1 MANWFT
7 TRRRRRNL
15 QKSRNGPPPLMALG
29 CAALVLVGAT
39 LIAFH
44 ARRLVAS
51 TINSVHSDGNIYAAN
66 EYSSILPGAVFNVP
80 AAGAALQQV
89 HGGSVLA
96 LAGMQGEPPI
106 HVDLC
111 SHLLDP
117 ASTRLLPLRIGFH
130 FDDVAQAISRHET
143 PLRNV
148 ALAAA
153 DDTAMP
159 RVLVQGDLRAPL
171 QVAWSARSA
180 PVRWVSDAGAAVD
193 GKATL
198 GRENWLIWG
207 ADNALRLQR
216 RASASCPKAG
226 VLQVQLFRRAAQAGP
241 KALVLA
247 FPEHGAAVSSWLAPG
262 AWQVPAQG
270 GPVLEDEALFGQ
282 LIERAM
288 LRLDAGGQAELA
300 PRDLAL
306 WRAAP
311 AGARA
316 VDLSSWDN
324 VVLDLPAQKLLKH
337 LYWMADGEFV
347 RQQVAVFN
355 GERRLL
361 AVRTRPGSGEWLGA
375 AAAPA
380 ATAQFFADLPQGW
393 APWAR
398 VDGAAHLQLAAA
410 GKVDVMLAGR
420 LRRVEG
426 ARVLAR
432 QDSCTGRAC
441 PDAAMVQVIRL
452 EPLAGAREIVIV
464 ADPVPVPIDQQYR
477 FLRVEQGKLA
487 WHQVPQAVRSPAL
500 AGAPVTLSDRNG
512 TVLWNGAPSAAAQA
526 AGLATML
533 GLRADQANSIAG
545 MLARTGGPHNAR
557 LSLDLPL
564 QALSQRALDCVGM
577 RRGQWDG
584 AACKGGQA
592 APEGR
597 HAGLVIIDTETGD
610 ILAAAGAG
618 TAAASLA
625 NWSEVRDFDRA
636 NPARSPLRLPAWQHD
651 GGIHNSP
658 GSTFKIISAL
668 GLEMAARRDAQIDAM
683 LAGLP
688 LAALNRM
695 AHERGFAFQTDAA
708 AYPANTRLAHISNYK
723 DQHLDRRAV
732 DGRLG
737 LPQALTYSLNTWFA
751 WSGELADRS
760 LFGQAEGGAPDLQ
773 ALGAGALDTVRPSIG
788 MAHRL
793 GFEQA
798 LRLDGGLLGPAYAW
812 QSWDALQ
819 ASAAHIDPIHTRHE
833 LRQMAIGLRMQATPL
848 QMALAAGAVGQGSIV
863 APRLLL
869 ELDGRQAQETK
880 GTALGVRLDRIRS
893 GLKGVVDAGTAAG
906 AFGAPA
912 LASVRHA
919 LSGKTGTSPS
929 IDDLS
934 TVWFTGWLEPGAL
947 PGQAHRLAVA
957 AFVSHSEASG
967 GEHAA
972 PIVAAILRSLL
983 VQSAEQKGK

>member
-7 TRRRRRNL
+7 TMRRRRNL
-15 QKSRNGPPPLMALG
+15 QKHRVARPVPVLPVG
-29 CAALVLVGAT
+29 CAMLVLLGAA

-44 ARRLVAS
+44 ARRLVAT
-51 TINSVHSDGNIYAAN
+51 TINPVHSAGNIYAAN
-66 EYSSILPGAVFNVP
+66 EYSAILPGAVFTVP
-80 AAGAALQQV
+80 KAGIALNQV
-89 HGGSVLA
+89 AGGNVLA
-96 LAGMQGEPPI
+96 LAGMQGEAPI

-111 SHLLDP
+111 SHLVNP
-117 ASTRLLPLRIGFH
+117 ASTRMLPLRIGFH
-130 FDDVAQAISRHET
+130 FDEVAQAVARHEA

-153 DDTAMP
+153 GDTEMP
-159 RVLVQGDLRAPL
+159 RVVVQGDVRAPL
-171 QVAWSARSA
+171 QLEWSARSA
-180 PVRWVSDAGAAVD
+180 PVRWISDAGEQ
-193 GKATL
+193 GKSVL
-198 GRENWLIWG
+198 GRENWLLWG
-207 ADNALRLQR
+207 DEHALRLQR
-216 RASASCPKAG
+216 RPSSACPQAG
-226 VLQVQLFRRAAQAGP
+226 ALQLQLFRRAAQGGP
-241 KALVLA
+241 RALVVA
-247 FPEHGAAVSSWLAPG
+247 FPAHGPAMASWMAPG
-262 AWQVPAQG
+262 AWQVPLQAG
-270 GPVLEDEALFGQ
+270 LTLEDEALFGQ
-282 LIERAM
+282 LIERGL
-288 LRLDAGGQAELA
+288 LRLGAGGQAELA
-300 PRDLAL
+300 PRDLPA

-316 VDLSSWDN
+316 IDLSSWDT
-324 VVLDLPAQKLLKH
+324 VALDPAALKLLKR

-361 AVRTRPGSGEWLGA
+361 AVRTRPGSGEWQGA
-375 AAAPA
+375 TTAPA
-380 ATAQFFADLPQGW
+380 ATAQLFADLPQGW

-398 VDGAAHLQLAAA
+398 VDGPARLRLAAS
-410 GKVDVMLAGR
+410 GKVEVMLVGR

-432 QDSCTGRAC
+432 EDMCRGRAC
-441 PDAAMVQVIRL
+441 TDTAMAQLLTL
-452 EPLAGAREIVIV
+452 EPQASEIVLV
-464 ADPVPVPIDQQYR
+464 AEPVPVPVDQQYR
-477 FLRVEQGKLA
+477 YLRIDQGKLA
-487 WHQVPQAVRSPAL
+487 WHQVPQVERSPAP
-500 AGAPVTLSDRNG
+500 AGAAVTLADRNG
-512 TVLWNGAPSAAAQA
+512 TVLWNGAPTPAAQE
-526 AGLATML
+526 AGLGTML
-533 GLRADQANSIAG
+533 GLRTDQANSIAG
-545 MLARTGGPHNAR
+545 MLARTGQPHSAR

-564 QALSQRALDCVGM
+564 QALSQHALDCIGM

-584 AACKGGQA
+584 TACMGGQA

-597 HAGLVIIDTETGD
+597 HAGLVIVDTETGD

-618 TAAASLA
+618 TGTALLA
-625 NWSEVRDFDRA
+625 NWNEVRDFDRA
-636 NPARSPLRLPAWQHD
+636 NPARSPLRLPALQHD

-668 GLEMAARRDAQIDAM
+668 GLEVAARRDPQIDAM
-683 LAGLP
+683 LGGLP

-695 AHERGFAFQTDAA
+695 AQERGFAFQTDAS
-708 AYPANTRLAHISNYK
+708 AYPANTRLAHITNYK

-773 ALGAGALDTVRPSIG
+773 ALGAGALDTVRPTIG
-788 MAHRL
+788 VAHRL

-798 LRLDGGLLGPAYAW
+798 MRLDGGLLDPAYAW
-812 QSWDALQ
+812 QTWDALQ
-819 ASAAHIDPIHTRHE
+819 ASPAHIDPIHTRHE

-848 QMALAAGAVGQGSIV
+848 QMALAAAAVGQGSIV
-863 APRLLL
+863 TPRMLL
-869 ELDGRQAQETK
+869 ELDGRQSQ
-880 GTALGVRLDRIRS
+880 TASGPALDVRLDRIRS

-906 AFGAPA
+906 AFGGPA
-912 LASVRHA
+912 LAGLRHA

-929 IDDLS
+929 VDALS

-947 PGQAHRLAVA
+947 PGQTHRLAVA

-972 PIVAAILRSLL
+972 PIVAAIFRTLL
-983 VQSAEQKGK
+983 ARNGEQKGK